1 METSKIGASQI
12 SSMALRITAVLL
24 LLLAT
29 ASQAFAMNYGK
40 PALFYDALLAD
51 NNSTLNKMI
60 AMPDNAWT
68 PVPNGIHTSSLLE
81 RTHLSELEST
91 VLWVRVQLPR
101 RSAFDKI
108 WLEFSPNV
116 GLDGRIAQF
125 SGERW
130 TWFNPEGLE
139 SQVDVRQ
146 PVNLLTFELN
156 LNSDKRY
163 AYLKLSTTL
172 AFHFKI
178 NTLTQNELLW
188 HAVSN
193 NLFNGFLLGFFFLA
207 IIYNF
212 VVGISAGERVYLY
225 YAFYVGC
232 NAVYISIVSGYLRL
246 LFPEWGSMGNM
257 GNLGAALVLFS
268 GTVFVRDLLS
278 TAKYAPRIDQLL
290 RIMQSILFLSLM
302 FITFLPDT
310 MALLLVVII
319 GAAGPALV
327 IAAGVTCYR
336 QQHPYAGY
344 FLLAWSLFV
353 AAILIWV
360 AMWIG
365 VLPPTL
371 FVTNV
376 FKVGAMLE
384 ITLLSLLL
392 AYRYSHLKN
401 QTLALN
407 QAKVAFRTLSE
418 TDDLTGVMNRRG
430 FLKYA
435 DELVQTR
442 EAERVW
448 LALDIDHFRKFN
460 EEHGHQ
466 AGDQLLSRFGSILNN
481 MQRREDLSAKL
492 LSNETNS
499 DERRAIA
506 GRIGGEEFALLFSD
520 CSLVQGKRYAEKL
533 TEELRSVRVKGINGE
548 MAGSTLSVGVTR
560 IRADDTLESAW
571 KRVVQHLYQ
580 AKNLGRNQVV
590 TDSEAPDSATTL

>member
-1 METSKIGASQI
+1 
-12 SSMALRITAVLL
+12 VLL
-24 LLLAT
+24 LLVAT

-40 PALFYDALLAD
+40 PTLFYDALLAD
-51 NNSTLNKMI
+51 NNSTINNMI

-68 PVPNGIHTSSLLE
+68 PIPNGIHTSSLLE

-125 SGERW
+125 NDERW

-156 LNSDKRY
+156 LNSEKRY

-268 GTVFVRDLLS
+268 GTAFVRDLLS
-278 TAKYAPRIDQLL
+278 TAQYAPRIDKLL
-290 RIMQSILFLSLM
+290 RVMQSILFLSLM

-310 MALLLVVII
+310 MALLLVVLI

-407 QAKVAFRTLSE
+407 QAKVAFKTLSE

-466 AGDQLLSRFGSILNN
+466 AGDQLLLRFGNILNN

-506 GRIGGEEFALLFSD
+506 GRVGGEEFALLFSD

-533 TEELRSVRVKGINGE
+533 TEELRNVRVKGINGE

-580 AKNLGRNQVV
+580 AKNLGRNQVI
-590 TDSEAPDSATTL
+590 TDAEATDSATTL